1 MIASVLLRVFVVL
14 LLVAVNAFFAAAEFA
29 LVSVR
34 ETRIQ
39 QLIEAHRV
47 GARTVLKLHQQL
59 SRVVNGVQLGIT
71 ITSLTLG
78 WLGEPVLARLFEGW
92 IGNVPH
98 AAIYAH
104 TVAVALAFVMITSLH
119 VILGELVPKSLALQR
134 AERVALAVAAPM
146 DVFLTLT
153 GPLTIGMSSVA
164 GFVLR
169 AFGTRDIRH
178 GSVHSPDELKLII
191 AAARTSGQLSSAQEE
206 MLLNALELDS
216 IIARQVMVPRTKIF
230 SLPSDLSLDEAL
242 SRVVDEQHSRVPVYD
257 PQRGPEHIVGV
268 LYAKDLMRWTR
279 LRLLNAAPSAAQR
292 ISQVKIGQVM
302 HDVLVVPETKTL
314 LDLLGEFQQRKR
326 HLAVVVDEFGS
337 TAGVI
342 SVEDVL
348 EQLVGEL
355 EDEFDAAS
363 AQPAVTD
370 ANAPLVLDGA
380 INIRDL
386 ETQYEVKLPQD
397 EGFETLAGFIL
408 SRLQKMPEGGEAL
421 DYEGRRFVVEKM
433 DGHRIATV
441 RIEPVPEPPAA
452 AEPAAPESPASVQRA
467 GD

>member
-71 ITSLTLG
+71 ITSLSLG

-92 IGNVPH
+92 IGSVPH
-98 AAIYAH
+98 ALIYAH
-104 TVAVALAFVMITSLH
+104 AIAVAVAFVMITSLH

-134 AERVALAVAAPM
+134 AERVALTVAAPM
-146 DVFLTLT
+146 DVFLTVT
-153 GPLTIGMSSVA
+153 SPLTMVMSRAA

-169 AFGTRDIRH
+169 TFGTREIRH
-178 GSVHSPDELKLII
+178 GSVHSPDELKLIVT
-191 AAARTSGQLSSAQEE
+191 AAHHSGQLSPAQEE

-216 IIARQVMVPRTKIF
+216 IAVRQVMVPRTRIF
-230 SLPSDLSLDEAL
+230 SLPSDLTLDEAL
-242 SRVVDEQHSRVPVYD
+242 ARVADGQHSRIPVYD

-279 LRLLNAAPSAAQR
+279 LRLGHTADPLAAAR
-292 ISQVKIGQVM
+292 ISQMKIGQVM
-302 HDVLVVPETKTL
+302 HDVLVVPETKLL
-314 LDLLGEFQQRKR
+314 LDLLGEFQQHKR

-355 EDEFDAAS
+355 EDEFDVAS
-363 AQPAVTD
+363 TQPAVAD
-370 ANAPLVLDGA
+370 ANAPLLLDGT

-386 ETQYEVKLPQD
+386 EAQYELKLPQD
-397 EGFETLAGFIL
+397 EGYETLAGFLL
-408 SRLQKMPEGGEAL
+408 SRLQKVPAGGEAF

-441 RIEPVPEPPAA
+441 RIEPVPPVPA
-452 AEPAAPESPASVQRA
+452 PASPVSTQPAHRA

>member
-153 GPLTIGMSSVA
+153 GPLTVVMTRIASL
-164 GFVLR
+164 VLR
-169 AFGTRDIRH
+169 AFGTRDMRH
-178 GSVHSPDELKLII
+178 GSVHSPDELRLIVT
-191 AAARTSGQLSSAQEE
+191 AARSSGQLSSAQEE
-206 MLLNALELDS
+206 MLLNALELDN
-216 IIARQVMVPRTKIF
+216 ITARQVMVPRPRIF
-230 SLPSDLSLDEAL
+230 SLPADLNLDEAL
-242 SRVVDEQHSRVPVYD
+242 SRVVEEQHSRIPVYD

-279 LRLLNAAPSAAQR
+279 FRLTLISSPASALR
-292 ISQVKIGQVM
+292 ISTMKIVQIM
-302 HDVLVVPETKTL
+302 HGVLVVPDTKPTL
-314 LDLLGEFQQRKR
+314 QSPDQFQQSYAHR
-326 HLAVVVDEFGS
+326 AVV
-337 TAGVI
+337 
-342 SVEDVL
+342 
-348 EQLVGEL
+348 
-355 EDEFDAAS
+355 
-363 AQPAVTD
+363 
-370 ANAPLVLDGA
+370 
-380 INIRDL
+380 
-386 ETQYEVKLPQD
+386 
-397 EGFETLAGFIL
+397 
-408 SRLQKMPEGGEAL
+408 
-421 DYEGRRFVVEKM
+421 
-433 DGHRIATV
+433 
-441 RIEPVPEPPAA
+441 
-452 AEPAAPESPASVQRA
+452 
-467 GD
+467 

>member
-1 MIASVLLRVFVVL
+1 MIAYVLLRVFVIL
-14 LLVAVNAFFAAAEFA
+14 LLVVANAFFAAAEFA

-39 QLIEAHRV
+39 QLIVAHRA

-71 ITSLTLG
+71 VTSLTLG
-78 WLGEPVLARLFEGW
+78 WLGEPVLARLFEVW
-92 IGNVPH
+92 IGSVPY
-98 AAIYAH
+98 ATLYAH
-104 TVAVALAFVMITSLH
+104 AVAVPVAFALITSLH

-146 DVFLTLT
+146 DVFLTIT
-153 GPLTIGMSSVA
+153 APLTLVMSRAA

-169 AFGTRDIRH
+169 AFGTRESRH
-178 GSVHSPDELKLII
+178 GSGHSPDELKLIVT
-191 AAARTSGQLSSAQEE
+191 AAHHSGQLSPAQEE
-206 MLLNALELDS
+206 MLLNALELDN
-216 IIARQVMVPRTKIF
+216 ITARQVMVPRTRIF

-242 SRVVDEQHSRVPVYD
+242 ARVADEQHSRIPVYD

-279 LRLLNAAPSAAQR
+279 LRLGHIAAPPAAMR
-292 ISQVKIGQVM
+292 IAQMKIGQIM
-302 HDVLVVPETKTL
+302 HDVLVVPETKSL
-314 LDLLGEFQQRKR
+314 LDLLGEFQLRKR

-355 EDEFDAAS
+355 EDEFDVAS
-363 AQPAVTD
+363 TQPVVID
-370 ANAPLVLDGA
+370 ANAPLVFDGS

-386 ETQYEVKLPQD
+386 ETQYELKLPQD
-397 EGFETLAGFIL
+397 EGFETLAGFVL
-408 SRLQKMPEGGEAL
+408 SRLQKMPAGGEAF

-441 RIEPVPEPPAA
+441 RIEPVPVPPASA
-452 AEPAAPESPASVQRA
+452 ASVPAESAQRA

>member
-1 MIASVLLRVFVVL
+1 MVASVLLRVFVVL

-34 ETRIQ
+34 ETRIL

-71 ITSLTLG
+71 VTSLTLG

-92 IGNVPH
+92 IGSVPH
-98 AAIYAH
+98 ATIYAD
-104 TVAVALAFVMITSLH
+104 TVAVTLAFVMITSLH

-153 GPLTIGMSSVA
+153 GPLTIGMSRVA
-164 GFVLR
+164 GIVPR
-169 AFGTRDIRH
+169 ALGTHDIRH

-206 MLLNALELDS
+206 MLLNALELDT
-216 IIARQVMVPRTKIF
+216 ITARQVMGPPTKIF
-230 SLPSDLSLDEAL
+230 SLRSDLSLDEAL

-268 LYAKDLMRWTR
+268 LYAKDLMRWMR
-279 LRLLNAAPSAAQR
+279 LRLTLISSPASALR
-292 ISQVKIGQVM
+292 ISTMKIGQIM
-302 HDVLVVPETKTL
+302 HDVLVVPETKSL
-314 LDLLGEFQQRKR
+314 LELLGEFQQRKR

-342 SVEDVL
+342 
-348 EQLVGEL
+348 
-355 EDEFDAAS
+355 
-363 AQPAVTD
+363 
-370 ANAPLVLDGA
+370 
-380 INIRDL
+380 
-386 ETQYEVKLPQD
+386 
-397 EGFETLAGFIL
+397 
-408 SRLQKMPEGGEAL
+408 
-421 DYEGRRFVVEKM
+421 
-433 DGHRIATV
+433 TV
-441 RIEPVPEPPAA
+441 
-452 AEPAAPESPASVQRA
+452 
-467 GD
+467 